1 MENDQVSIITN
12 KSRYKMVIS
21 TLYNTSVGSL
31 SFLLSMLVASV
42 IALIILF
49 CFFNVIIFVMT
60 LLVVIIMF
68 LSVLAGSAFVIFG
81 GVFLFYTNYA
91 N

>member
-1 MENDQVSIITN
+1 MENDQLSNTTN
-12 KSRYKMVIS
+12 KSRYNMVLS

-49 CFFNVIIFVMT
+49 CFFNVIIFVIT
-60 LLVVIIMF
+60 LLVIIIMF

-81 GVFLFYTNYA
+81 GIFLLYTNYR
-91 N
+91 

>member
-1 MENDQVSIITN
+1 MENDQLSNTTN
-12 KSRYKMVIS
+12 KSRYKMVLS

-42 IALIILF
+42 IAIIILF
-49 CFFNVIIFVMT
+49 CFFNVIIFVIT
-60 LLVVIIMF
+60 LLVIIIMF

-81 GVFLFYTNYA
+81 GIFLLYTNYR
-91 N
+91 